1 VRAWEDMLNQRWA
14 VSWGDYKKIVA
25 GFAALLVAVA
35 LTVAPPPAS
44 PPIGDDGDLLPV
56 IVRRIAG
63 SGATADQA
71 VVDIGGAK
79 TLPLDVI
86 DGFAA
91 QVPRST
97 LGQLRRSPGIHS
109 VTRDRQVKLQGR
121 ASSFDPV
128 KDPGSMYNVGVSV
141 GADALW
147 NEGIG
152 GQGID
157 IAIIDSG
164 VVPVE
169 GLLRPGKIVNGPDLS
184 FESQDLDLRYLDT
197 FGHGTHMTG
206 IMAGADQGV
215 RPGRSDPKNWEFSGI
230 APQARVVNVKVAD
243 AIGATDVSQVIAA
256 IDWVVQHKN
265 HRNLNIRVLNLSFG
279 TDGTQDPNI
288 DPLSYAAE
296 VAWDAGIVVV
306 VAAGNRG
313 FGNTSLNNPAL
324 SPRLIA
330 VGAADTMGTPDPTDD
345 IVPEFSSSGD
355 EVRNPD
361 FVAPGKSVV
370 SLRDPGSF
378 IDERFPEAAVGQ
390 RFFRGSGTSQA
401 AAVVSGAVATLLQ
414 KRPDLTPDQVKALL
428 VETAIPLPAGDPR
441 AQGAGLINVAAAAS
455 ASAPPV
461 EPPAPDPVEPPPDP
475 VEPPVPDPVE
485 APPDPV
491 EPPAPP
497 PPDPPADPAPPSDP
511 TAPAPSPDP
520 NATPAPAPAPT
531 PTPDPVPTPEPD
543 PTPTPTPEPA
553 PAPPGSGTLEGARGT
568 GHLISP
574 DGEELR
580 GEQDIFGSPWNGV
593 TWAEAARANQS
604 WRGGRWNGVTWTG
617 REWISDTRNWLSW
630 RGIQWTRNSWSG
642 DNWSRNS
649 WSRNSWSNG
658 TWTGEAWS
666 RNSWSGDTWARHSW
680 SSASWN

>member
-1 VRAWEDMLNQRWA
+1 LNQRWA

-25 GFAALLVAVA
+25 GFGALLVAVA
-35 LTVAPPPAS
+35 LTVTPPPAS
-44 PPIGDDGDLLPV
+44 PPPGDDGDLLPV
-56 IVRRIAG
+56 IVRRIPG

-71 VVDIGGAK
+71 VVALGGAE
-79 TLPLDVI
+79 TVPLDVI

-91 QVPRST
+91 QVPRRT
-97 LGQLRRSPGIHS
+97 LDQLRRSPGIHS
-109 VTRDRQVKLQGR
+109 VTRDRPVKLQGN
-121 ASSFDPV
+121 AAGFDPE
-128 KDPGSMYNVGVSV
+128 KDPGSMYNVALSI

-147 NEGIG
+147 KEGVG
-152 GQGID
+152 GEGID

-169 GLLRPGKIVNGPDLS
+169 GLLREGKIVNGPDLS
-184 FESQDLDLRYLDT
+184 FESQEPDLRYLDT
-197 FGHGTHMTG
+197 FGHGTHMIG

-215 RPGRSDPKNWEFSGI
+215 RPGRSDPKNWEFAGI
-230 APQARVVNVKVAD
+230 APQARVVNMKVAD

-265 HRNLNIRVLNLSFG
+265 DRNLNIRVLNLSFG
-279 TDGTQDPNI
+279 TDGTQDPNL

-324 SPRLIA
+324 NPRLIA
-330 VGAADTMGTPDPTDD
+330 VGAADTKGTPDPTDD
-345 IVPEFSSSGD
+345 FVADFSSSGD
-355 EVRNPD
+355 DIRNPD
-361 FVAPGKSVV
+361 FVAPGKSLV

-378 IDERFPEAAVGQ
+378 IDEGFPDAAVGQ

-428 VETAIPLPAGDPR
+428 VETAVPLPAGDAR
-441 AQGAGLINVAAAAS
+441 AQGAGLINLAAAG
-455 ASAPPV
+455 SAPLPPID
-461 EPPAPDPVEPPPDP
+461 PPAP
-475 VEPPVPDPVE
+475 
-485 APPDPV
+485 APV

-497 PPDPPADPAPPSDP
+497 APPE
-511 TAPAPSPDP
+511 PDP
-520 NATPAPAPAPT
+520 NATPAPAPSPMTDPNAAPT
-531 PTPDPVPTPEPD
+531 APAPTPDPNATPTTPPSPTPDPVPS
-543 PTPTPTPEPA
+543 PTPSPSPTPEPA
-553 PAPPGSGTLEGARGT
+553 PPPSGAGTLEGARGT

-580 GEQDIFGSPWNGV
+580 GEQDIFGSPWNSP
-593 TWAEAARANQS
+593 TWAEAARTHQS
-604 WRGGRWNGVTWTG
+604 WQGGRWNGVSWTG
-617 REWISDTRNWLSW
+617 REWISDPRQWTSW
-630 RGIQWTRNSWSG
+630 PAVQWTRNSWSG

-680 SSASWN
+680 SSASWD